1 MARQGAQL
9 QVLFIAVD
17 PERDTLPLLKA
28 YMANFDP
35 TFLALRP
42 EPAELAVLAES
53 FKIHFEKIEGK
64 TPVSYTV
71 DHSAGKYI
79 FDATGRVRL

>member
-1 MARQGAQL
+1 MGGQGEQL
-9 QVLFIAVD
+9 QVLFITVD

-42 EPAELAVLAES
+42 EPAKLPALAER
-53 FKIHFEKIEGK
+53 FKIRFD
-64 TPVSYTV
+64 TPAEAIGQDIRTLVSL
-71 DHSAGKYI
+71 DQ
-79 FDATGRVRL
+79 